1 MTDIREKYWFKR
13 LCQLLKRITERYYG
27 SKWFNAAV
35 FQKPPSSFYHVIE
48 AKATRAFQDVSAEYA
63 GPIIFKKNL
72 KTEGK
77 VYVLLFVCGLSIAV
91 YIKLLTVQTT

>member
-13 LCQLLKRITERYYG
+13 LCQLLKRIRERYYG

-35 FQKPPSSFYHVIE
+35 FQKAPSSFYHVIE
-48 AKATRAFQDVSAEYA
+48 AKAARFFQDVNAEYA

-77 VYVLLFVCGLSIAV
+77 VYVFLFVCGLSIAV